1 MPSFGGLISGVLGS
15 AAKGV
20 GEVAERESLKKAQ
33 LDLRKQLAEAEDAMT
48 KRVEERRRVAGITEE
63 DRKMSPEYINKQ
75 GAADLARSK
84 LATQNQATLATD
96 LVAAEK
102 DKVKALMGSGL
113 SEDKA
118 KLEAADWAAGEQN
131 RLAKAAEATKAK
143 ITETTGLAGNKD
155 YIKGLGEISKASDAS
170 KITVASIQEQGRRD
184 RLSLGSGGSDDKPE
198 TSITLERR
206 SKAAKDALATQLGVP
221 LNKVNEELAYLQEA
235 ADKGDENAKA
245 KLARLQSSIAAVA
258 RTQQD
263 LINYS
268 GKRKPDNASSAQP
281 KNRPSI
287 NSFKQ
292 P

>member
-20 GEVAERESLKKAQ
+20 GEVAERESLKNAQ
-33 LDLRKQLAEAEDAMT
+33 LDLRKQLAEAEDDMT
-48 KRVEERRRVAGITEE
+48 KRVEERRRLAGITEE
-63 DRKMSPEYINKQ
+63 ERKMSPEFINKQ

-84 LATQNQATLATD
+84 LATQNQAALATD

-102 DKVKALMGSGL
+102 AKVKALMDSGL

-131 RLAKAAEATKAK
+131 RLTKAAEATKAK
-143 ITETTGLAGNKD
+143 ITETTGLAGSKD
-155 YIKGLGEISKASDAS
+155 YIEGLGKISKASDAS

-184 RLSLGSGGSDDKPE
+184 RLSLGSSGSDDKPE
-198 TSITLERR
+198 TSMDLERR

-221 LNKVNEELAYLQEA
+221 LNKVNEELAYLKDA
-235 ADKGDENAKA
+235 AAKGDENAKA
-245 KLARLQSSIAAVA
+245 KLARLQSRIDAVE
-258 RTQQD
+258 RTGQD
-263 LINYS
+263 VINYS
-268 GKRKPDNASSAQP
+268 RKRKPDNAASAQP
-281 KNRPSI
+281 KDRPPI
-287 NSFKQ
+287 GSFKQ

>member
-20 GEVAERESLKKAQ
+20 GEVAERESLKNAQ

-102 DKVKALMGSGL
+102 AKVKALMGSGL

>member
-20 GEVAERESLKKAQ
+20 GEVAERESLKNAQ
-33 LDLRKQLAEAEDAMT
+33 LDLRKQLAEAEDTMT
-48 KRVEERRRVAGITEE
+48 KRVEERRRLAGITEE
-63 DRKMSPEYINKQ
+63 ERKMSPEYINKM

-84 LATQNQATLATD
+84 LATQNQAALATD

-102 DKVKALMGSGL
+102 AKVKALMDSGL

-131 RLAKAAEATKAK
+131 RLTKAAEATKAK

-184 RLSLGSGGSDDKPE
+184 RLSLGSGGSDAKPE
-198 TSITLERR
+198 TSMDLERR
-206 SKAAKDALATQLGVP
+206 NKAAKNALATQLGVP
-221 LNKVNEELAYLQEA
+221 LNKVNEELADLRDA
-235 ADKGDENAKA
+235 ANRGDENAKD
-245 KLARLQSSIAAVA
+245 KLARLQSRIADVE
-258 RTQQD
+258 RTGQD
-263 LINYS
+263 VINYS
-268 GKRKPDNASSAQP
+268 RKRKPDNASAGP
-281 KNRPSI
+281 AKKTRPI
-287 NSFKQ
+287 TNYDQ
-292 P
+292 